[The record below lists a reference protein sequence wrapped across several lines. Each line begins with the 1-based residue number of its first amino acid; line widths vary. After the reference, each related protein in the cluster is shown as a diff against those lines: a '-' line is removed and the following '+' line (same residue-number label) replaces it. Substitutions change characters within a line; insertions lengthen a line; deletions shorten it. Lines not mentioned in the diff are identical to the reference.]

1 MSGEGA
7 YVSTREAAEML
18 GISLRTAQL
27 WVEQGALLAWKTNG
41 GHRRILVHSV
51 DKILEE
57 RRKITSIDS
66 NQTGGEQIR
75 IAIVEDDR
83 DLGKLLEMAIIGF
96 NMNAQIQTAT
106 DGFSGLVMIGQFK
119 PHIVIADL
127 NMPNMDGFRMLK
139 AIQGTEFTPDKVI
152 VATALSQNEIASKGG
167 LPEGV
172 MLLEKP
178 FSLDLLETLIKS
190 KI

>member
-57 RRKITSIDS
+57 RRKITSIDP
-66 NQTGGEQIR
+66 NQTGDEQIR

-96 NMNAQIQTAT
+96 NINAQIQIAT

-190 KI
+190 

>member
-41 GHRRILVHSV
+41 GHRRILVNSV

-57 RRKITSIDS
+57 RRKISSIDP
-66 NQTGGEQIR
+66 NQSSDEQIR

-96 NMNAQIQTAT
+96 NINAQIQTAT
-106 DGFSGLVMIGQFK
+106 DGFSGLVMIGQF
-119 PHIVIADL
+119 
-127 NMPNMDGFRMLK
+127 
-139 AIQGTEFTPDKVI
+139 
-152 VATALSQNEIASKGG
+152 
-167 LPEGV
+167 
-172 MLLEKP
+172 
-178 FSLDLLETLIKS
+178 
-190 KI
+190 